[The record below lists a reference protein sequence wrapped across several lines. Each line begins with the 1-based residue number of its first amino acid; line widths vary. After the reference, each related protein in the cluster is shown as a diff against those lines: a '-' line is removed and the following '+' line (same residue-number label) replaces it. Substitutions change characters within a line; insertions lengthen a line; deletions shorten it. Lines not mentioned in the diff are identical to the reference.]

1 MACKVRDEETESISA
16 ENNFLILIAIMRDE
30 NNREKE

>member
-16 ENNFLILIAIMRDE
+16 ENNFLIAIMRDE